1 MAVQE
6 NFIPISLPAAGDLSS
21 AGIYRWGVV
30 NTSGQV
36 AVVSSAGGDA
46 DGVIQNSPAAAG
58 RATSLAVYGVA
69 KTYVGTGG
77 VTAGD
82 KVQSDANGASIAGVT
97 SADHVL
103 GKALATGAAGSI
115 VPVLIKSNF
124 LIP

>member
-30 NTSGQV
+30 NSSGQV

-58 RATSLAVYGVA
+58 RATSLAVAGVA

-77 VTAGD
+77 VTAGN
-82 KVQSDANGASIAGVT
+82 KVQSDANGASILAASG
-97 SADHVL
+97 DHVL
-103 GKALATGAAGSI
+103 GKALATGAAGAI
-115 VPVLIKSNF
+115 VPVLLVSKHI
-124 LIP
+124 LA